1 MKLWNPPRRTSMY
14 NMQTKSDEIVYW
26 IDCGFYLMPVTLS
39 TLLHFSLTLEKVNV
53 VNPLDY
59 AFTKNNPVFESTEI
73 PHLRR
78 RREEEETKKM
88 MYDAIFFS
96 IFM

>member
-1 MKLWNPPRRTSMY
+1 MY
-14 NMQTKSDEIVYW
+14 NIQTKSDEIMYW

-39 TLLHFSLTLEKVNV
+39 TLLQFGLTLEEVNV

-73 PHLRR
+73 PHFRR
-78 RREEEETKKM
+78 QREIEETKKM
-88 MYDAIFFS
+88 MYDSIFFS